1 LACFHC
7 WLPTKM
13 LSLSKKSDAQ
23 PVAAPLWHA
32 NFRNF
37 ERLPDTKV
45 VRTTFFINTAAIAI
59 AAGMLLWVGS
69 RELANRSV
77 REQITEAQRQID
89 SNKAQNAEAI
99 RLSKVFA
106 DEQKKLDDTAAYV
119 RTPISPLEFIDLMGQ
134 TLTKEFII
142 DSIDIRMGEAKNSV
156 FSVRGRVAG
165 SPDTASGLASSY
177 VDMLKANPRLT
188 AVFDPITLSRIDRSP
203 EGSYMTFDISLTLKT
218 EKK

>member
-1 LACFHC
+1 
-7 WLPTKM
+7 M

-23 PVAAPLWHA
+23 PVAAPLWHT

-45 VRTTFFINTAAIAI
+45 VRTTFFINTAAIAL

-69 RELANRSV
+69 RELNNRSV
-77 REQITEAQRQID
+77 REQVAEAQRQID

-106 DEQKKLDDTAAYV
+106 EEQKKLADAV
-119 RTPISPLEFIDLMGQ
+119 GFMKTPISALEFINLIGETMP
-134 TLTKEFII
+134 KEIII
-142 DSIDIRMGEAKNSV
+142 DFLETREGDPKNTI
-156 FSVRGRVAG
+156 FQLRGRVAG
-165 SPDTASGLASSY
+165 SPETASGLASAY
-177 VDMLKANPRLT
+177 VDMLRAHPRLG
-188 AVFDPITLSRIDRSP
+188 AVFEPITLNRIDRNTN
-203 EGSYMTFDISLTLKT
+203 GNYMTFDISLTLKP

>member
-1 LACFHC
+1 
-7 WLPTKM
+7 M
-13 LSLSKKSDAQ
+13 LSLTKKSDAQ
-23 PVAAPLWHA
+23 PVAAPLWHT

-69 RELANRSV
+69 RELTNRSV
-77 REQITEAQRQID
+77 REQVAEAQRQID
-89 SNKAQNAEAI
+89 ANKVQNAEAI

-106 DEQKKLDDTAAYV
+106 DEQKKLDDAAAFV
-119 RTPISPLEFIDLMGQ
+119 KTPISALTFADLIGQ
-134 TLTKEFII
+134 TLPKEFII
-142 DSIDIRMGEAKNSV
+142 DFLETRVGDPKSAI
-156 FSVRGRVAG
+156 FLLRGRVAG

-177 VDMLKANPRLT
+177 VDMLRADPRLG
-188 AVFDPITLSRIDRSP
+188 AVFDPITLNRIDRNGD
-203 EGSYMTFDISLTLKT
+203 GSYMTFDISLTLKP